1 MSLQLREV
9 QRDYDEL
16 KKRSEFEV
24 DELETKLALVI
35 SQNERANLEPN
46 ITGQTEQSTSEKTHK
61 EDIPTI
67 PQRSPQRSAQRSP
80 QGYETAN
87 HPIPTIPST
96 GLTHNPN
103 NTYSDLASQLTKE
116 YTNTKQMNLNTT
128 NSDYNDILGYNSG
141 QS

>member
-1 MSLQLREV
+1 LSLQLREV

-16 KKRSEFEV
+16 KKRSAFEV
-24 DELETKLALVI
+24 DELERKLTLVI

-46 ITGQTEQSTSEKTHK
+46 ITGQTEQSTPEKTQK
-61 EDIPTI
+61 EDIQTI
-67 PQRSPQRSAQRSP
+67 PQRSP

-87 HPIPTIPST
+87 HPIVIIPST
-96 GLTHNPN
+96 NLTHNPN